1 MNCRPHLTEL
11 PKLTEPPELVYAD
24 LAEGTLFPELHY
36 EITPEL
42 VAAFVATTGDD
53 NPAYTDPATA
63 RGLGLDSP
71 VAPPGLAGIWGRRAY
86 LQGRRMP
93 PGGILA
99 GQDMVFSR
107 PVAVGD
113 TLRVQAEVTRRWE
126 RKGRR
131 FVTIESTARAASSG
145 QVCGIVR
152 VTAIWPK

>member
-1 MNCRPHLTEL
+1 LAE
-11 PKLTEPPELVYAD
+11 KPELLYDD
-24 LAEGTLFPELHY
+24 LALGRRFAEFRY

-42 VAAFVATTGDD
+42 VQAFVAATGDG
-53 NPAYTDPATA
+53 NPVYTDGQAA
-63 RGLGLDSP
+63 ASLGLDAP
-71 VAPPGLAGIWGRRAY
+71 VAPPGLAGIWGRQAY
-86 LQGRRMP
+86 LEEHRMP

-113 TLRVQAEVTRRWE
+113 TLRIQAEVTRRWE

-131 FVTIESTARAASSG
+131 FVTITSTACAASSG
-145 QVCGIVR
+145 EVCGVVR

>member
-1 MNCRPHLTEL
+1 MAEA
-11 PKLTEPPELVYAD
+11 PELVYDD
-24 LAEGTLFPELHY
+24 LVGGKRFPELRY

-42 VAAFVATTGDD
+42 VAAFVAATGDSH
-53 NPAYTDPATA
+53 PAYSDDAAA
-63 RGLGLDSP
+63 RALGLDTP
-71 VAPPGLAGIWGRRAY
+71 VAPPGLAGIWGRQAY

-99 GQDMVFSR
+99 GQDMVFR
-107 PVAVGD
+107 HPVAVGD

-131 FVTIESTARAASSG
+131 FVTIESTARVSSG

>member
-1 MNCRPHLTEL
+1 MTDL
-11 PKLTEPPELVYAD
+11 PELVYAD
-24 LAEGTLFPELHY
+24 LAEGARFPELRY
-36 EITPEL
+36 QVTSEL
-42 VAAFVATTGDD
+42 VAAFVAATGDS
-53 NPAYTDPATA
+53 NPAYSDTETA
-63 RGLGLDSP
+63 HALGLDSP
-71 VAPPGLAGIWGRRAY
+71 VAPPGLAGIWGRQAY

-131 FVTIESTARAASSG
+131 FVTITSTARAASSG